1 MFYAKRI
8 AGKTAYHRKAAVT
21 FTKGI
26 VSNFD
31 DKSLSLAV
39 CKLAYNCS
47 GESGA
52 LVNIKGIKTFD
63 IPYVTDGVS
72 MTYSVEC
79 ENDILRA
86 WHYKRT
92 DYTTNECDDRIV
104 LFCSNF
110 RLYEVSLTSPSAPTA
125 IGTITFSEIPVAV
138 NYKLNDSDVIMF
150 SSPSD
155 SLTVYDGVNL
165 PYQVS
170 TAPKIRSMC
179 THYERLFAVG
189 EDNLLWFSDDLDPTN
204 WNISLDQAGYIE
216 FADNKGK
223 LLKVISFLDYVYVFR
238 RYGITRVT
246 AYADQTEFYVNE
258 VYATGNIYPETV
270 AVCGDTVYF
279 LSKDGLYSFDGLTT
293 KKIFSTLDGLWPSDN
308 EDASAVFIGNEYFLC
323 CKMDF
328 GDDDFTSIE
337 TENGNNT
344 LLILNVADG
353 TLKIIRIGGLLY
365 INGILSEKMCG
376 TLVCLSDENSKKLAE
391 IGGENYFDNPIE
403 KFYLTPETDF
413 GFTLQDKFVRYI
425 SVNTQSD
432 ITVGICADGQWSK
445 FDISGGSGFQ
455 KIPIGIKGKLFRI
468 ALYTAQETMKIKPVE
483 ITYVNY

>member
-1 MFYAKRI
+1 MFYTKRL
-8 AGKTAYHRKAAVT
+8 AGKTAYRHKAAVT
-21 FTKGI
+21 FAKGI
-26 VSNFD
+26 VSNID
-31 DKSLSLAV
+31 DKSLNLSV

-47 GESGA
+47 GESYA
-52 LVNIKGIKTFD
+52 LKQIEGVKSFD

-79 ENDILRA
+79 ANDILRA
-86 WHYKRT
+86 WYFKRT
-92 DYTTNECDDRIV
+92 DYAANICDDRII
-104 LFCSNF
+104 LFCSDY

-125 IGTITFSEIPVAV
+125 VGTLIFSEIPVAV

-155 SLTVYDGVNL
+155 SLTVYDGVNT
-165 PYQVS
+165 PYQVA

-179 THYERLFAVG
+179 THYERLFAIG

-279 LSKDGLYSFDGLTT
+279 LSKDGLYSFDGLTA
-293 KKIFSTLDGLWPSDN
+293 KKIFSSLDGLWADDN
-308 EDASAVFIGNEYFLC
+308 EDASAAFVGNEYLLC

-328 GDDDFTSIE
+328 SDDDFNE
-337 TENGNNT
+337 TVTEVGNNAV
-344 LLILNVADG
+344 IIFNIAIG
-353 TLKIIRIGGLLY
+353 SLKILRAGGLRY
-365 INGILSEKMCG
+365 INAVLSEKTCG
-376 TLVCLSDENSKKLAE
+376 ALVCLADENSKKLGE
-391 IGGENYFDNPIE
+391 IGGENYFGSPLT
-403 KFYLTPETDF
+403 KLYLTPEIDF
-413 GFTLQDKFVRYI
+413 GLTLEDKFIKYI
-425 SVNTQSD
+425 SLFTENE
-432 ITVGICADGQWSK
+432 ITVGICVDGEWSR
-445 FDISGGSGFQ
+445 FIVSSGTAYQ
-455 KIPIGIKGKLFRI
+455 KIPIGLKGKMFRFALFCS
-468 ALYTAQETMKIKPVE
+468 QEKMNVKPVE
-483 ITYVNY
+483 IVYVNY